1 MSNFFLLNKFQYNY
15 FLILF
20 IFIPLS
26 FIIGPLISL
35 INILLIDISFIIYL
49 IYNKEYSFL
58 KTKPFKYLLILYIYL
73 IFNSLISFDQSIGL
87 MRNLGFVR
95 MIIFFIAVNYFFN
108 QKLFFSKVFL
118 GWSIFFSIILTDVFI
133 ESFYGKNILGYGG
146 EIYAGRIVSF
156 FEDEP
161 IVGGF
166 INAFYL
172 ILTAYI
178 MKNFRLN
185 SKIIFLILSL
195 IILFSI
201 IITGERSNS
210 IKAFLALSFFFLLYK
225 EYAFRTK
232 ILFFSFAILSV
243 SLAIINSPFLKHRF
257 IDQISDELKNF
268 DNNIYYKLQLSG
280 LETFNNNKLFGVGN
294 KNYRLITCQENEK
307 PEGGFYNEKYACS
320 THPHQIYFDFLS
332 EHGLVG
338 FSLLMWIFY
347 KLIFSKIRTIFLSN
361 NYVHIGSFCYL
372 LFTFTP
378 LIPSGAFFNDYL
390 LTLFFINLSI
400 FYGSNPDMNIYNKF
414 YKK

>member
-20 IFIPLS
+20 IFIPIS
-26 FIIGPLISL
+26 FVIGPLISL

-49 IYNKEYSFL
+49 IYNKESSFL
-58 KTKPFKYLLILYIYL
+58 RTKPFKYLLILYIYL

-87 MRNLGFVR
+87 MRNLGFIR

-108 QKLFFSKVFL
+108 QKLFFDRVFL
-118 GWSIFFSIILTDVFI
+118 GWSIFFTIILTDVFI
-133 ESFYGKNILGYGG
+133 ESFYGKNILGYGEG
-146 EIYAGRIVSF
+146 FAGRVVSF
-156 FEDEP
+156 FKDEP

-172 ILTAYI
+172 ILTAYLI
-178 MKNFRLN
+178 KNFRVN
-185 SKIIFLILSL
+185 SKIFFLILSF

-201 IITGERSNS
+201 VITGERSNS
-210 IKAFLALSFFFLLYK
+210 IKAFLALSTFFFLYK
-225 EYAFRTK
+225 EYAFKTK
-232 ILFFSFAILSV
+232 ILFFSFAILAF
-243 SLAIINSPFLKHRF
+243 SLAIVNSTFLKHRY
-257 IDQISDELKNF
+257 IDQISFDLKNF
-268 DNNIYYKLQLSG
+268 KNNIYYRLQLSG

-294 KNYRLITCQENEK
+294 KNYRLITCQENIN
-307 PEGGFYNEKYACS
+307 PEGKKYNEKYVCS

-338 FSLLMWIFY
+338 LSLLMWIFY
-347 KLIFSKIRTIFLSN
+347 KLIFSKIRIIFLSD
-361 NYVHIGSFCYL
+361 NYVQIGSFCYL